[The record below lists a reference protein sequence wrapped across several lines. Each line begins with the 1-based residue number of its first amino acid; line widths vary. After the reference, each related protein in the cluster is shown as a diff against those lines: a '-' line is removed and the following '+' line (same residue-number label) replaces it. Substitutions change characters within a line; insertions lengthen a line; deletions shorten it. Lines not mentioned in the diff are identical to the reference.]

1 MPTIFDVARR
11 AGVSIAT
18 VSRVLS
24 QPDVVA
30 PATRKK
36 VMAAV
41 ERLGYAP
48 NASAKHLRMRST
60 RRLIVT
66 VPDIS
71 RAVWSQIL
79 LGIEDAADREG
90 YAVLLGDTHYD
101 GSREERYAMMLKER
115 QADGL
120 IFLGRKL
127 VDGLAAIVGRYRDA
141 IAPVVNVMGIR
152 PRLGIP
158 SVQIDNAAA
167 ATDAMDHL
175 YRMGHRSVGVVTGLA
190 SASFVS
196 EERLRGALA
205 RAKKARA
212 AQDVTV
218 VHGDFSVE
226 SGVVCGERLLA
237 GRKPPTAIF
246 CFNDEMALGVLHTAR
261 HRKLRV
267 PDDLSLISLDDIH
280 HARFWDPP
288 LTTVS
293 MPMREMGERAVRA
306 LLGILNN
313 GERPAER
320 IWLPHTL
327 VVRSSTAPPGRW
339 K

>member
-1 MPTIFDVARR
+1 MPTIFDVAKR

-24 QPDVVA
+24 QPNVVS
-30 PATRKK
+30 PATRRR

-48 NASAKHLRMRST
+48 NASAKNLRVRST

-66 VPDIS
+66 VPDVS

-79 LGIEDAADREG
+79 LGIEDAADQAG

-101 GSREERYAMMLKER
+101 GSREERYAVMLKER
-115 QADGL
+115 HADGL

-127 VDGLAAIVGRYRDA
+127 ADGVAAIVRRYRDSV
-141 IAPVVNVMGIR
+141 APVVNVMGFR
-152 PRLGIP
+152 PHLGIP
-158 SVQIDNAAA
+158 SVQIDNVAAGA
-167 ATDAMDHL
+167 EAMNHL
-175 YRMGHRSVGVVTGLA
+175 YRMGHRRIGVVTGL
-190 SASFVS
+190 SAPSFVS

-205 RAKKARA
+205 RAKKARVER
-212 AQDVTV
+212 DVRV

-237 GRKPPTAIF
+237 GRKRPTAVF
-246 CFNDEMALGVLHTAR
+246 CFNDEMAMGVLHTAR

-267 PDDLSLISLDDIH
+267 PDDLSIIGIDDIH

-288 LTTVS
+288 LTTVA
-293 MPMREMGERAVRA
+293 MPMRELGQDAVRV
-306 LLGILNN
+306 LLAILNG
-313 GERPAER
+313 GERPPQR
-320 IWLPHTL
+320 VMLPHTL
-327 VVRSSTAPPGRW
+327 VIRSSTAPPGRW
-339 K
+339 